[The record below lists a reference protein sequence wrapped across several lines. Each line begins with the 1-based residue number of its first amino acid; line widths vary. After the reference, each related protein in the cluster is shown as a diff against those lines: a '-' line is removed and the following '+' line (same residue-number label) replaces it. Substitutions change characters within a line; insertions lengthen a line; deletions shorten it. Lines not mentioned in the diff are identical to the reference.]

1 MTQAL
6 AQAEE
11 KKAQPKLDRISGTIH
26 MINKDTSVITVRTRN
41 NQMRQVVYTPET
53 KYTKRNKPGG
63 SLDELKDGV
72 RVICVG
78 KFDENARLMASRID
92 IRTP

>member
-1 MTQAL
+1 
-6 AQAEE
+6 
-11 KKAQPKLDRISGTIH
+11 
-26 MINKDTSVITVRTRN
+26 
-41 NQMRQVVYTPET
+41 MRQVVYTPET